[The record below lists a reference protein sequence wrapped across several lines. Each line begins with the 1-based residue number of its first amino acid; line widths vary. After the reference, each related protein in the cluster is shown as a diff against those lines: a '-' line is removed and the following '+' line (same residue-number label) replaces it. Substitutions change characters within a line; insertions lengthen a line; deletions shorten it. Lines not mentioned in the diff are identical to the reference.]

1 MNIFT
6 FLSVV
11 MTGISKFTV
20 ECCDALTS
28 SASAINKCAQIAD
41 VTADAML
48 KETEAE
54 NEQQMIELRAKY
66 AARQLPKPITS

>member
-6 FLSVV
+6 FLSII

-28 SASAINKCAQIAD
+28 SASAVNKCAQIAD
-41 VTADAML
+41 TTADAML
-48 KETEAE
+48 QETEAE
-54 NEQQMIELRAKY
+54 NEQKMKELKAKY
-66 AARQLPKPITS
+66 AATQLPKPITT

>member
-6 FLSVV
+6 FLSII
-11 MTGISKFTV
+11 MSGISKFTV

-28 SASAINKCAQIAD
+28 SASAVNKCAQIAD
-41 VTADAML
+41 TTADAML

-54 NEQQMIELRAKY
+54 NEQKMIELKAKCS
-66 AARQLPKPITS
+66 ARQLPKPI

>member
-11 MTGISKFTV
+11 MTGTSKFTV

-41 VTADAML
+41 TTADAL
-48 KETEAE
+48 LQETEAE
-54 NEQQMIELRAKY
+54 NEQKMKELKARFAAK
-66 AARQLPKPITS
+66 QLPKPISV

>member
-11 MTGISKFTV
+11 MTGTSKFTV
-20 ECCDALTS
+20 ECCDALTL

-41 VTADAML
+41 TTADAML

-54 NEQQMIELRAKY
+54 NEQKMVELRAKF
-66 AARQLPKPITS
+66 AAKQLPKPITS

>member
-6 FLSVV
+6 FLSII
-11 MTGISKFTV
+11 MSGISKFTV

-28 SASAINKCAQIAD
+28 SASAVNKCAQIAD
-41 VTADAML
+41 TTADAML

-54 NEQQMIELRAKY
+54 NEQKMIELKAKY
-66 AARQLPKPITS
+66 SARQLPKPI

>member
-6 FLSVV
+6 FLSII

-28 SASAINKCAQIAD
+28 SASAVNKCAQIAD
-41 VTADAML
+41 TTAGAML
-48 KETEAE
+48 QETEAE
-54 NEQQMIELRAKY
+54 NEQKIKELKAKY
-66 AARQLPKPITS
+66 AAKQLPKPLSQ